1 MGFALKAIMI
11 LASPGKYIN
20 WIILMSLEAV
30 SAIIDCCFG
39 SKGHSF
45 VFLFTPY

>member
-1 MGFALKAIMI
+1 MAFAPNAIMI

-30 SAIIDCCFG
+30 AAIIDCCLS

-45 VFLFTPY
+45 VFVFTPC

>member
-1 MGFALKAIMI
+1 MI
-11 LASPGKYIN
+11 LASLGKYIN

>member
-20 WIILMSLEAV
+20 WIILMSMEAV
-30 SAIIDCCFG
+30 AARTDCCSG

-45 VFLFTPY
+45 VFLFTPH